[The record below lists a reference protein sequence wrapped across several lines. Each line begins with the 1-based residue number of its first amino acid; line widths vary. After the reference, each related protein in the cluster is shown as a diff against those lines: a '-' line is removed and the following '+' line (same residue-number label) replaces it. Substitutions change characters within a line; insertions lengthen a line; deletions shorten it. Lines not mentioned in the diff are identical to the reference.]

1 MGNKLT
7 PAFEKMQQEAND
19 AKDTKRQI
27 INAYNT
33 DEYIM
38 SQIKKREI
46 DMIKEVSNVQTNE
59 LHIPLDEIETL
70 VIRNPIKKQNDKE
83 RE

>member
-7 PAFEKMQQEAND
+7 PAFEKMQQEAKD

>member
-1 MGNKLT
+1 MGNKLM
-7 PAFEKMQQEAND
+7 PAFERMQQEANE
-19 AKDTKRQI
+19 AEDTKRQI

-38 SQIKKREI
+38 SQIKKMEI
-46 DMIKEVSNVQTNE
+46 DMIKEVSKVQTNE

-70 VIRNPIKKQNDKE
+70 VIRNQIKNQDDKE

>member
-46 DMIKEVSNVQTNE
+46 DMIKEVSNMQTNE